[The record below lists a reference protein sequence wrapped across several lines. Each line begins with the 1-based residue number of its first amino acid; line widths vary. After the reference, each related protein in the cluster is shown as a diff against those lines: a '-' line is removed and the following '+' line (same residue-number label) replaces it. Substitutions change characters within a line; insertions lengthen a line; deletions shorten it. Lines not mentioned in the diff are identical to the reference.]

1 MALIWGRLKGAS
13 RTAVDTS
20 MDFEVLPE
28 TRCQGLFNTVH
39 RIFKIS
45 TRQKPEALQL
55 PAFFSMLPIYQLLYG
70 IGSQLFLYSLYSKD
84 KNHNSISS
92 EKNKCFWLSSIVN
105 ILFSQTVLQLVII
118 SLNKSSLMPLLNN
131 SSLKHATLM
140 HTGIMLED
148 RAIRSPISLSN
159 LPTDLIK

>member
-1 MALIWGRLKGAS
+1 MSKGAS
-13 RTAVDTS
+13 LAPQEIK
-20 MDFEVLPE
+20 MLFAVLPE

-92 EKNKCFWLSSIVN
+92 EKNKCF
-105 ILFSQTVLQLVII
+105 
-118 SLNKSSLMPLLNN
+118 
-131 SSLKHATLM
+131 
-140 HTGIMLED
+140 
-148 RAIRSPISLSN
+148 
-159 LPTDLIK
+159 